1 MPPKRKSSKSSRKS
15 RHIILIL
22 LLIIAAVFL
31 FIEESGRENIPESFF
46 GMFRSGKKPEIAK
59 HETRPAKALPK
70 IAIVIDDLGP
80 SRKLAED
87 VLNIKSP
94 LTLSILPQQ
103 DYSAWI
109 ADEGKRRGR
118 DVMIHIPMEAS
129 KPLRLGKGGLYT
141 WMTDREIAET
151 IEEDLR
157 SVPYVKG
164 ANNHMGSAFTRDE
177 RAMNAMLS
185 ELKKRR
191 LFFLDSLTSADSA
204 GIRLANTLG
213 LEAFHRDVF
222 LDDSSDPV
230 KIDVQWKRL
239 MKIAKK
245 NGRAIALAHPRK
257 NTLEFLQKALREN
270 KEVKVV
276 PVTELSAD

>member
-1 MPPKRKSSKSSRKS
+1 VKRKKAKSKKKRH
-15 RHIILIL
+15 HIILIL

-31 FIEESGRENIPESFF
+31 FIEESGKGNIPENIFDFF
-46 GMFRSGKKPEIAK
+46 TSGKKPEITK
-59 HETRPAKALPK
+59 HEVRPPGMLPK

-80 SRKLAED
+80 SRKLAEE
-87 VLNIKSP
+87 VLKIKSP

-109 ADEGKRRGR
+109 AEEGNRLGR
-118 DVMIHIPMEAS
+118 DIMLHIPMEAQ

-141 WMTDREIAET
+141 WMTDREISQT
-151 IEEDLR
+151 IEDDLR

-164 ANNHMGSAFTRDE
+164 ANNHMGSALTQDE
-177 RAMNAMLS
+177 RAMSATLS

-191 LFFLDSLTSADSA
+191 LFFLDSLTTPESL
-204 GIRLANTLG
+204 GFKLAKSQG
-213 LEAFHRDVF
+213 LRAVRRDVF

-230 KIDVQWKRL
+230 KIGVQWKMLVAAAQKR
-239 MKIAKK
+239 
-245 NGRAIALAHPRK
+245 GHAIVLAHPRK

-270 KEVKVV
+270 KEVTVV
-276 PVTELSAD
+276 PVSELIVD